1 MCFVKKARMLE
12 ILKELERTTAK
23 RDELLLELL
32 SIPVTAGQR
41 RQIVKSMS
49 GGTFIANPEP
59 MPIELPRNFNL
70 MNSIRDLLDSQSN
83 ITFSASR
90 IKATL
95 NIPSSAEKSFYAALA
110 KLAGTGQI
118 RRVGRALYQA
128 ASPRKTAPKKRRVD
142 GKPRTDSAS

>member
-1 MCFVKKARMLE
+1 MLE
-12 ILKELERTTAK
+12 ILAELKRITA
-23 RDELLLELL
+23 RRNELISELLT
-32 SIPVTAGQR
+32 IRAMGPQQR
-41 RQIVKSMS
+41 HIVKMIL
-49 GGTFIANPEP
+49 GGEDKVTNIDP

-70 MNSIRDLLDSQSN
+70 MNSIRNLLDSKSN
-83 ITFSASR
+83 ITFSASK

-128 ASPRKTAPKKRRVD
+128 ARPIKTAPKKR
-142 GKPRTDSAS
+142 